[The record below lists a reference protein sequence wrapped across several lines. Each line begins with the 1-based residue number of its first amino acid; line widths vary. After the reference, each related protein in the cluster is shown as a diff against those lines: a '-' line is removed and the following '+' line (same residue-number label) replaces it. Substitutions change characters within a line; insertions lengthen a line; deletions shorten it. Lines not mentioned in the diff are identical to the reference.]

1 MAENN
6 ESFGDELIK
15 LANIVEIIE
24 NSFIGSE
31 FSDVEFK
38 ITEEKMNF
46 LSKNLNYQKNDKITI
61 NIGNI
66 NFIFSKK

>member
-24 NSFIGSE
+24 NSFIGNE